1 MIFPKEEK
9 KKIDGID
16 RKKWQIFQS
25 EMRSKYSD
33 VITKTLTLKKER
45 QFKFNENI
53 EKENERITLEP
64 IHTDHFDDCFFEF
77 S

>member
-1 MIFPKEEK
+1 MFFEGTSHISFKVMFPKEEK

-53 EKENERITLEP
+53 EKENERITL
-64 IHTDHFDDCFFEF
+64 
-77 S
+77 